1 MHTLSTP
8 HNNRLKAC
16 LPKDFKTLTRMMLCS
31 DVDDVDDAAATPLNA
46 SRSERDGKFIYYYY
60 NVGLKN
66 EN

>member
-1 MHTLSTP
+1 
-8 HNNRLKAC
+8 
-16 LPKDFKTLTRMMLCS
+16 MMLCS

-66 EN
+66 ENWNIS